1 MERLGLPS
9 ALRGRVDA
17 WRLQGLRVGLVPTMG
32 NLHAG
37 HLALVARA
45 RELCERVVASV
56 FVNPTQFGPG
66 EDFDRYPRTL
76 EDDAEALAGAGCDLL
91 YAPDIA
97 AIYPA
102 GPAQSYKVVVPALAG
117 VLCGAHRPG
126 HFDGVATVVT
136 RLYNQVR
143 PDLAVF
149 GEKDFQQLRILERL
163 TVDLGYGIAIA
174 RGATVREPD
183 GLAMSSRNRY
193 LAPGERAR
201 APALREALLTLREG
215 WRAGI
220 GLAPLEAAGRRSLAD
235 AGFEVDYLEVRDEDA
250 LERPGPGR
258 AGPFRVFAAARL
270 GATRLLDNLPL
281 GDHEGQ

>member
-1 MERLGLPS
+1 MDRLDLPS
-9 ALRGRVDA
+9 ALRARVDA
-17 WRLQGLRVGLVPTMG
+17 WRSQGLRVGLVATMG

-45 RELCERVVASV
+45 RALCDRVVATV

-66 EDFDRYPRTL
+66 EDFERYPRTL
-76 EDDAEALAGAGCDLL
+76 DADARALAGAGCDLL
-91 YAPDIA
+91 YAPTVA

-102 GPAQSYKVVVPALAG
+102 GPDRAYRVVVPALAG

-126 HFDGVATVVT
+126 HFDGVATVVA

-163 TVDLGYGIAIA
+163 TVDLGYAIEVV

-193 LAPGERAR
+193 LAPAERAR
-201 APALREALLTLREG
+201 APALREALLDLREG
-215 WRAGI
+215 WRAGRDP
-220 GLAPLEAAGRRSLAD
+220 AALEAAGRQAMAA
-235 AGFEVDYLEVRDEDA
+235 AGFLVDYLEIRDEDA

-258 AGPFRVFAAARL
+258 AGPFRAFAAGRL
-270 GATRLLDNLPL
+270 GTTRLIDNLPL
-281 GDHEGQ
+281 DGE